1 MHRMKCP
8 VTDCRCKKISLVA
21 KITNLCSAC
30 HQIFCD
36 NHKSVEAHLCNA
48 IALKRDQEHSTLREK
63 LPHIIPK
70 KIETI

>member
-8 VTDCRCKKISLVA
+8 AKDCTCKKISLVA

-36 NHKSVEAHLCNA
+36 NHVTVEAHACSA
-48 IALKRDQEHSTLREK
+48 IALKREQEHSTLREK
-63 LPHIIPK
+63 LPYIVSK
-70 KIETI
+70 KIEPI

>member
-8 VTDCRCKKISLVA
+8 IKDCTCKKISLVA

-36 NHKSVEAHLCNA
+36 THKSVESHSCTA
-48 IALKRDQEHSTLREK
+48 ITLKRDQERSILREK
-63 LPHIIPK
+63 LPLIISN

>member
-8 VTDCRCKKISLVA
+8 IKDCTCKRISLVA

-36 NHKSVEAHLCNA
+36 NHKSVESHACTA
-48 IALKRDQEHSTLREK
+48 ITLKREQERSTLHEK
-63 LPHIIPK
+63 LPLIISN